1 MPFVFISVSLLA
13 SSSTVALLRA
23 SSLLA
28 IQKGV
33 SLSFGIK
40 DSEDR
45 GKREKGGKSRGIVW
59 MDWFT
64 IVRENGVV
72 LEGLHFVQSQT

>member
-13 SSSTVALLRA
+13 SSSAVALLRA

-45 GKREKGGKSRGIVW
+45 GKREKEGKSRGIVW
-59 MDWFT
+59 MD
-64 IVRENGVV
+64 
-72 LEGLHFVQSQT
+72 